1 MKNTFSV
8 LLATLMKQNYKGLIS
23 AFKENKKKQITYI
36 LLSLLIAVPLLVILV
51 LVGYSVAGVTAEM
64 GIFDAFLS
72 MLMTA
77 SQLIV
82 IFFGTFAFM
91 SVMFFSKDN
100 EFLLSLPVS

>member
-64 GIFDAFLS
+64 GIFDAFADDGKSTYRDILWNVRVYVRYV
-72 MLMTA
+72 L
-77 SQLIV
+77 
-82 IFFGTFAFM
+82 FKG
-91 SVMFFSKDN
+91 
-100 EFLLSLPVS
+100 